1 MLDLRPVLYIN
12 GLLLIVLGLGMAVP
26 IAIDLYYA
34 NPDWQVFL
42 AAAGVTEFIGV
53 ALVFTNRGAGMRLAM
68 RQAFLLTSS
77 VWLILPAFGALPLVF
92 SELRLSYTDAFF
104 EAVSGLTTTGATV
117 ISGLDTAPPGLLI
130 WRAILQWLGGVGI
143 IVMVLSIMPALQ
155 IAGYQLFRTE
165 FSDSSEK
172 IVPRI
177 GQLAGI
183 IIRVYLAITALCIL
197 AYWAVGMPLFEAVAH
212 AFATVATGGFS
223 VFDASI
229 GHYDSVL
236 VEAVVTVFM
245 ALAAVPFT
253 LYFRAVHGNPRALFR
268 DNQVQLYFGLMAALV
283 ALLTLWLWLG
293 QGQHPVTAFRYAS
306 FNLVAV
312 MTGSGFATTDYQL
325 WGTFA
330 VVLFFFVS
338 FTGGCAGSSSGGI
351 KMFRFWILISM
362 IRTRLRL
369 LLQPHGVFTPRY
381 NGRPVSTA
389 TLGSVMSFLFLFI
402 LSFLALTVAHMATG
416 LDMTT
421 AASGAV
427 ASLANVGPAL
437 GDIIG
442 PAGNYQPL
450 PNAAKWLLSIGMVLG
465 RLELFTIL
473 VLLTPAFWRA

>member
-12 GLLLIVLGLGMAVP
+12 GLLLIVLGLGMTVP
-26 IAIDLYYA
+26 ILIDVYYA

-42 AAAGVTEFIGV
+42 AAAIVTEFIGV
-53 ALVFTNRGAGMRLAM
+53 ALVFTNRGAGTRLAM
-68 RQAFLLTSS
+68 RQAFLLTAS
-77 VWLILPAFGALPLVF
+77 VWLILPAFGALPIAF
-92 SELRLSYTDAFF
+92 SELDVSYVDAFF
-104 EAVSGLTTTGATV
+104 EAMSGLTSTGATV
-117 ISGLDTAPPGLLI
+117 ITGLDTAPPGILI
-130 WRAILQWLGGVGI
+130 WRAILLWLGGVGI

-183 IIRVYLAITALCIL
+183 IIRVYLAITAACITCYWL
-197 AYWAVGMPLFEAVAH
+197 AGMTLFEAVAH
-212 AFATVATGGFS
+212 AFSTVATGGFS

-229 GHYDSVL
+229 GHYDSVAI
-236 VEAVVTVFM
+236 EAVVTIFM

-253 LYFRAVHGNPRALFR
+253 LYFRAFHGEPRALLR
-268 DNQVQLYFGLMAALV
+268 DNQVQLYFGLMFTLV
-283 ALLTLWLWLG
+283 ALLTSWLWLWKG
-293 QGQHPVTAFRYAS
+293 QDPVSAFRYAS

-330 VVLFFFVS
+330 VALFFFVS

-351 KMFRFWILISM
+351 KMFRFWILFSM
-362 IRTRLRL
+362 IRSRMKL

-402 LSFLALTVAHMATG
+402 LSFLALTVALMATG

-427 ASLANVGPAL
+427 AALANVGPGL

-450 PNAAKWLLSIGMVLG
+450 PDMAKWLLSIGMMLG